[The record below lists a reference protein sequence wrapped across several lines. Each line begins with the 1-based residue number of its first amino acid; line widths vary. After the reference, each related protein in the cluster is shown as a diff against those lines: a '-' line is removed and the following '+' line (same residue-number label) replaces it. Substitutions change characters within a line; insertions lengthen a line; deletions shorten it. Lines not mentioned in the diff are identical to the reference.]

1 MEKLT
6 VSVSE
11 AAKLL
16 GIGRSA
22 AYEAVYRGDLPSV
35 RLGERRIL
43 IPMAGL
49 KAFANQGLNLDEDN
63 QSDLKK
69 SDPSVAFNKARFF
82 VTVER
87 VND

>member
-1 MEKLT
+1 MDQLA
-6 VSVSE
+6 VSVAE

-22 AYEAVYRGDLPSV
+22 AYQAVYRGEIPSV

-49 KAFANQGLNLDEDN
+49 KAFVNQGLDLDEDDEAD
-63 QSDLKK
+63 SKKPDHDL
-69 SDPSVAFNKARFF
+69 AFNKARLL
-82 VTVER
+82 VTVEK

>member
-22 AYEAVYRGDLPSV
+22 AYEAVYRGDIPSV

-43 IPMAGL
+43 IPMVGL
-49 KAFANQGLNLDEDN
+49 KAFANQGLDPDVDN
-63 QSDLKK
+63 ESELKNSDR
-69 SDPSVAFNKARFF
+69 DAAFNKARFI
-82 VTVER
+82 VTVEKI
-87 VND
+87 NE